1 MIQRKGLIAF
11 EWLVSL
17 GIISIFIVAMTPFIT
32 TTMQAA
38 YHLSRRIED
47 TSSSLFAVDF
57 MVEKIRNT
65 LYSKKSYE

>member
-1 MIQRKGLIAF
+1 MIQRKGIIAF

-38 YHLSRRIED
+38 YHL
-47 TSSSLFAVDF
+47 
-57 MVEKIRNT
+57 
-65 LYSKKSYE
+65 